1 MTIDTAPQRSEKIP
15 ASVTSSVTIDI
26 ARKNSRLAAIAAV
39 LATSLSLAA
48 IAITIVIDVNYGKV
62 AAVPVGRLWDLP
74 AVGRLYV
81 PSRVEEDAKPIH
93 VALRYIRNFYEVD
106 LTDFVQIGSDI
117 NTTGGPVMISTR
129 AAQLL
134 PYTLPGTDEYKNA
147 LKVIDYSTINYRL
160 FNESKCW
167 RRFLVDSVEMQDSV
181 SGTKRIDAIG
191 RFIIACDDTTKPV
204 PSENLGMK
212 LITLYLTKGLPTMMR
227 QHSAASEKAEDAR
240 PEDLQ
245 NVVGFGD
252 AETAAL
258 NPEGWFVVK
267 NKAIPIDR
275 DELQKLL
282 ETKRLR
288 GSRPAR

>member
-1 MTIDTAPQRSEKIP
+1 MTNNTMQPHDKIP

-26 ARKNSRLAAIAAV
+26 ARKNSRLAAIAAT

-48 IAITIVIDVNYGKV
+48 IVVTIVIDVNYGKV

-74 AVGRLYV
+74 AVNRIYV
-81 PSRVEEDAKPIH
+81 PNRVEEDAKPIH

-117 NTTGGPVMISTR
+117 ATTGGPVMISTR
-129 AAQLL
+129 ATQLL
-134 PYTLPGTDEYKNA
+134 PYTLPGTTEYKNA

-167 RRFLVDSVEMQDSV
+167 RRFLIDSVEMQDSV
-181 SGTKRIDAIG
+181 SGTKRVDALG
-191 RFIIACDDTTKPV
+191 KFIIACDDTTKPI
-204 PSENLGMK
+204 PSENLGLK
-212 LITLYLTKGLPTMMR
+212 LITVYLTKRIPTMMKQR
-227 QHSAASEKAEDAR
+227 SADAVAAADPR

-245 NVVGFGD
+245 NISFGD
-252 AETAAL
+252 AETTAL

-267 NKAIPIDR
+267 NKAVAIDG
-275 DELQKLL
+275 DEYQRITESRRLQN
-282 ETKRLR
+282 
-288 GSRPAR
+288 SRPAR